1 MNKLFVIALLVMISS
16 CNSVNYSTTDGS
28 VDERIK
34 SFSVSTFQS
43 TAANAPASYG
53 QLFSEDLKDQLLT
66 QTRLELVPDKG
77 DVRFEGSV
85 NSYRV
90 QPIAVSG
97 DNAEQNRLTIT
108 ISVKFVNMIDPEK
121 NFQSSFT
128 RFSDFDAT
136 SDLAA
141 EEDRL
146 LEDINEQI
154 TLDIFNK
161 AFGDW

>member
-1 MNKLFVIALLVMISS
+1 MYRFLLISLLINLVS
-16 CNSVNYSTTDGS
+16 CTSISYSTTDGS

-34 SFSVSTFQS
+34 SFSVATFQS

-66 QTRLELVPDKG
+66 QTRLELVPAQA

-85 NSYRV
+85 TSYRV

-97 DNAEQNRLTIT
+97 DNAAQNRLTIT

-121 NFQSSFT
+121 NFQSTFT
-128 RFSDFDAT
+128 RFSDFDAS